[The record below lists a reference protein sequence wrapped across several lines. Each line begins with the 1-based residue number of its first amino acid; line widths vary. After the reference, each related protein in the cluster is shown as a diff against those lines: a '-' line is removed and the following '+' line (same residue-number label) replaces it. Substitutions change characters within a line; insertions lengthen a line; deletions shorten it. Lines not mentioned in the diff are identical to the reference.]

1 MDFQDGKTYRM
12 PSGTLVTLDHH
23 EMGWRQLS
31 SDSFTWTVA
40 PDGTVYEGL
49 LIEGVTL
56 PYRATGRNT
65 GWNVEQITEV

>member
-12 PSGTLVTLDHH
+12 PSGTLVTLDHC
-23 EMGWRQLS
+23 EMGWHQLS
-31 SDSFTWTVA
+31 SASFTWTVA

-49 LIEGVTL
+49 LTEGVTL
-56 PYRATGRNT
+56 PYHATGRNT